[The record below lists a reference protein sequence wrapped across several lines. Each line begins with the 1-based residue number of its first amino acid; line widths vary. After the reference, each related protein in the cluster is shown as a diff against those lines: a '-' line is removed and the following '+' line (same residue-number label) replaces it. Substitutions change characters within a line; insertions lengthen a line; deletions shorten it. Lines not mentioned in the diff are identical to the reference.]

1 MHMPDVGRAL
11 AGLGRDHDH
20 VASGL
25 LLLAVVSAGN
35 PTTSPT

>member
-1 MHMPDVGRAL
+1 MHMPDVDRAL
-11 AGLGRDHDH
+11 AGLVRDH

-25 LLLAVVSAGN
+25 LLLVVVSAGN